1 MNQSALNIQSIADF
15 VNYTNNIDFGSFA
28 DTVIVANGEV
38 TGTFK
43 DATPAAAPTTFKP
56 LN

>member
-1 MNQSALNIQSIADF
+1 MNQSALKFQSIADF
-15 VNYTNNIDFGSFA
+15 VNYTNNIDFGAYA

-43 DATPAAAPTTFKP
+43 DATPAAAPRASTP